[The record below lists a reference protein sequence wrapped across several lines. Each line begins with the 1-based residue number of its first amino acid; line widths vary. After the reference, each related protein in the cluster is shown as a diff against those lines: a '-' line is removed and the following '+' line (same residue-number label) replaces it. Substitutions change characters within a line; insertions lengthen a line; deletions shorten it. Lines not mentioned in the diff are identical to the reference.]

1 MTNTSALQLQDDVCK
16 CFGDCELNLLRREN
30 NLNVIRADIEEM
42 RTEQILLVPV
52 TDAHLSH
59 RDEVLVFTD
68 IVRQAFVT
76 QRVNLARNDKIICPH
91 FY

>member
-1 MTNTSALQLQDDVCK
+1 MVGTDVQ
-16 CFGDCELNLLRREN
+16 
-30 NLNVIRADIEEM
+30 EM
-42 RTEQILLVPV
+42 RAEQVLLVPV
-52 TDAHLSH
+52 ANAHLSH

-68 IVRQAFVT
+68 IVRQALVT